1 MKRIILIATI
11 LLTSFAG
18 FAQENSAQ
26 AMEMLKQMQNNKS
39 KIMLVIEG
47 KTYNEKAMIIKDPQ
61 GKYFISS
68 DLTSAKNIFSFV
80 VAKKETGSYELAKDK
95 KETTVFVLTG
105 NDYEVKSGTVKLINS
120 GGKIS
125 GTFTGKAQKFV
136 GKKGNKKPQGD
147 LIPFSGSFSG
157 LPN

>member
-1 MKRIILIATI
+1 MKRTILIAAS
-11 LLTSFAG
+11 LLSSIAC

-47 KTYNEKAMIIKDPQ
+47 KTYNEKAMIIKTPQ
-61 GKYFISS
+61 GKYFITS
-68 DLTSAKNIFSFV
+68 DLTSAKNIFSIV
-80 VAKKETGSYELAKDK
+80 VAKRETGSYELANNK

-105 NDYEVKSGTVKLINS
+105 NDYEVKSGTVKLTNS

-125 GTFTGKAQKFV
+125 GIFTGKAQKFI
-136 GKKGNKKPQGD
+136 GKKGNKKPQGV
-147 LIPFSGSFSG
+147 LLPFSGSFSG
-157 LPN
+157 LTE

>member
-1 MKRIILIATI
+1 MKRTILIATI
-11 LLTSFAG
+11 LLSSIAG

-47 KTYNEKAMIIKDPQ
+47 KTYNEKAMIIKTPQ
-61 GKYFISS
+61 GKYFITS
-68 DLTSAKNIFSFV
+68 DLASGKNIYSFV

-105 NDYEVKSGTVKLINS
+105 NDYEVKSGIVKLTNS

-125 GTFTGKAQKFV
+125 GTFMGKAQKFL
-136 GKKGNKKPQGD
+136 GKKNNKKPQGD